1 MNPRNFFAELKRRN
15 VYKVAVVY
23 AVTAWLLIQ
32 AASILLPTFEAPAWV
47 MKVVVMTVVLGFPL
61 AVILAWA
68 FELTPE
74 GIRRT
79 EHVDVTP
86 GQRSRNRA
94 WIYIVVLAAAL
105 SIGLFFLGRHS
116 ASAPAA
122 RDGASEKSVAVLPFA
137 NQSGDPAQEYFS
149 DGVSEELINDLA
161 QIAELRVIGRN
172 SSFQFKGKGGDSR
185 TIGEALGVANLLEGS
200 VRKAGDRVRI
210 SVELVDTTNRTQ
222 RWSKT
227 FDRELKDIFAVQ
239 SEIARAVAD
248 QLRVTLLGEQRFAV
262 AQPSNRNVEAY
273 NAYLQGEYYN
283 RTGNPEGLT
292 KAIEFF
298 DEAIRRDPNY
308 AEAYAHKSLAWA
320 QIAYLRGAKGRE
332 EWEQARQAAKRAVAL
347 KPDLERAHG
356 ALAYVYINDWNLAAA
371 EAELKKITATEA
383 WTGGNMFAVLR
394 FCQGRVEE
402 AIDLQKR
409 AIEADPVFAL
419 WRRNL
424 AVLCITAGRFDEA
437 ERELRKAIELQPRA
451 VEFHLAL
458 VELALLR
465 NQPEVAF
472 HEAQLEPTGVLHDLA
487 VALACGAQPD
497 RKQEADAALDHFIQ
511 DHGEEAPF
519 RIALIYAY
527 RNEREKV
534 FEWLDRAYALHDP
547 RLIRLLTTPFLRPYH
562 SDPRFASLCRK
573 LDLPPPQ

>member
-15 VYKVAVVY
+15 VYKVAIAY
-23 AVTAWLLIQ
+23 AVVAWLLVQIATQ
-32 AASILLPTFEAPAWV
+32 VFPFFEIPNWAVRLVVLLSA
-47 MKVVVMTVVLGFPL
+47 LGFPVAL
-61 AVILAWA
+61 ILAWA
-68 FELTPE
+68 FDLTPE

-86 GQRSRNRA
+86 GQRSGNRT
-94 WIYIVVLAAAL
+94 WIYIVVLAAAF
-105 SIGLFFLGRHS
+105 SVGLFFLGRHS
-116 ASAPAA
+116 ARGPAA
-122 RDGASEKSVAVLPFA
+122 RDGASEKSIAVLPFA

-149 DGVSEELINDLA
+149 DGLSEELINDLA

-185 TIGEALGVANLLEGS
+185 AIGEALGVANLLEGS

-210 SVELVDTTNRTQ
+210 SVELVDATNRTQ

-248 QLRVTLLGEQRFAV
+248 QLRVTLLGDQRFAV

-273 NAYLQGEYYN
+273 NAYLEGEYYN
-283 RTGNPEGLT
+283 RTGNLEGWT
-292 KAIEFF
+292 KAVGFF

-308 AEAYAHKSLAWA
+308 AEAYALKALAWA
-320 QIAYLRGAKGRE
+320 QIAYLRGAKGSK
-332 EWEQARQAAKRAVAL
+332 EWEQARTAAKTAVAL
-347 KPDLERAHG
+347 KPDLERAHS

-371 EAELKKITATEA
+371 EAELKKITNETQP
-383 WTGGNMFAVLR
+383 GRNMSAVLR
-394 FCQGRVEE
+394 VCQGRVEE
-402 AIDLQKR
+402 AIALQKR

-419 WRRNL
+419 YHRNL
-424 AVLCITAGRFDEA
+424 ASLFTTAGRLDEA
-437 ERELRKAIELQPRA
+437 ERELGKAIELQPQA
-451 VEFHLAL
+451 VEFHFAL

-465 NQPEVAF
+465 NQPDVAF
-472 HEAQLEPTGVLHDLA
+472 HEAQLEPAGVSHDLG
-487 VALACGAQPD
+487 VALAFAAQPD
-497 RKQEADAALDHFIQ
+497 RKQEADAALDYFIQ

-519 RIALIYAY
+519 RIALVYAY

-562 SDPRFASLCRK
+562 SDPRFTSLCRK
-573 LDLPPPQ
+573 LDLPLLK